1 MSSSQKLRF
10 VNLTKYAQIPSRK
23 SPRAAGLDLY
33 SARDATVPAI
43 GKALIFKYLQ
53 IQLPN
58 DCYGRIAP
66 RSGLALTHHIDIGG
80 GVIDQDYRSN
90 VGVII
95 ITQIPRSLFLAG
107 THCSAHLRK
116 NYYPEVEKV

>member
-10 VNLTKYAQIPSRK
+10 VKLTKNAQTPSRE
-23 SPRAAGLDLY
+23 SPRDAGLDLY
-33 SARDATVPAI
+33 SARDATVPI
-43 GKALIFKYLQ
+43 GKALIFTDLQ

-58 DCYGRIAP
+58 DYGRIAP
-66 RSGLALTHHIDIGG
+66 RSGLALKHNIDIGG
-80 GVIDQDYRSN
+80 GVIDQDYRGN

-107 THCSAHLRK
+107 TALLSSFAKKLS
-116 NYYPEVEKV
+116 

>member
-10 VNLTKYAQIPSRK
+10 VKLTKNAQTRSRE
-23 SPRAAGLDLY
+23 SPRDAGLDLY
-33 SARDATVPAI
+33 IARDATVPI
-43 GKALIFKYLQ
+43 GKALIFTDLQ

-58 DCYGRIAP
+58 DYGRIAP
-66 RSGLALTHHIDIGG
+66 RSGLALKHHIDIGG
-80 GVIDQDYRSN
+80 GVIDQDYRGN

-107 THCSAHLRK
+107 TALLSSFAKKLS
-116 NYYPEVEKV
+116 